1 MAKLSLN
8 KGDNNIVQPVKAQ
21 DPIIVER
28 IVEVIKEVP
37 VIQTVERIVEVPVE
51 VIKEVEKIVNVP
63 VEVVKTQIVEIP
75 KEIPI
80 EVIKVV
86 EKEVIKTEIQYMDHI
101 KVHYK
106 MPRWAIALII
116 LESLLLVI
124 TNI

>member
-8 KGDNNIVQPVKAQ
+8 KNSNSLVQPKAVLE
-21 DPIIVER
+21 PIIVER